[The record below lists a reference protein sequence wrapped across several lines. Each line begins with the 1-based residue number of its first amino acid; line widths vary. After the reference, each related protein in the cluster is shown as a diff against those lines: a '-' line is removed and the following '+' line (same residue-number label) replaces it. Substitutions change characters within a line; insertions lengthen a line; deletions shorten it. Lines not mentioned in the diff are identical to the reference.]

1 MTEKVLAEGTI
12 PFSIEARILRELGER
27 LVKEPEVAILELI
40 KNAYDADAGT
50 CTITHDFPQQIV
62 VEDDGVGMTFD
73 RFRDGW
79 MRIGT
84 SSKEGDALSTRYG
97 RKITGEKGIGRFAV
111 RFLGMM
117 LTLDSVCDD
126 PARGVRTRLRARF
139 DWESFDRHQDLGKTE
154 VDYVVTQVANDVPTG
169 TTLTIGALRPN
180 AKSVRWK
187 DIGTGSVNVV
197 SAARSLPPPSDWQQM
212 DRRSKSDPGF
222 SIKLKVPYEDDEVD
236 LSGQILDH
244 YVLRA
249 VLKLDGNTLDLK
261 VYRSGFDAPFVNI
274 MDEYPNEIGR
284 AYADIRFYPR
294 RPGTFAGAPVDGRTA
309 YTWVRG
315 NSGVLVFDR
324 GFQVRPYGV
333 EGDDWLSLVA
343 DAVRNRRDP
352 ESSISKRHFEMTKAV
367 AAAPS
372 ENWMLRLPE
381 SAQLIG
387 AVHVEGARSAV
398 TDAAGL
404 FAAADR
410 EGFVINDAF
419 VQLKDV
425 VRGAVEAIAFADRRL
440 QQTQA
445 DEKAAA
451 ELQKSRGE
459 TQRAIEEIEADPNLS
474 RPQKNRI
481 VTMLVESQER
491 VEQVDD
497 HNKEKQKQLEIMSL
511 LGVIAGF
518 MTHEFGVAIDALKEA
533 QTELDELAKEYPQ
546 FAERARAFT
555 RHSAKL
561 ENFVAYSRAYVEGAK
576 VRPTKPYRS
585 IPRLRQ
591 VVKVFG
597 DYAHDRDIEVEIGV
611 EPEVMVPMVPAALY
625 NGIAQNLFTNALKAV
640 TAKDGGEKRIA
651 FRAWNDKGYHH
662 LQVSDTGVGIPGPVK
677 DKIFDPLFTTTE
689 SRKDPLGSGMGLGL
703 ALVQRGAEAF
713 GGKAELVSP
722 PPGFTTC
729 MEVRF
734 PLDS

>member
-1 MTEKVLAEGTI
+1 MTEKILDEGTI

-40 KNAYDADAGT
+40 KNAYDADAKT
-50 CTITHDFPQQIV
+50 CTITHDFPEQIV

-84 SSKEGDALSTRYG
+84 SSKEGDSLSPVYG
-97 RKITGEKGIGRFAV
+97 REITGEKGIGRFAV

-126 PARGVRTRLRARF
+126 PVRGVRTRLRATF
-139 DWESFDRHQDLGKTE
+139 DWDSFDRHQDLGKTE
-154 VDYVVTQVANDVPTG
+154 VDYVVTQVSKSVRMG

-180 AKSVRWK
+180 ARNIRWK

-197 SAARSLPPPSDWQQM
+197 SAARALPPPSDWQ
-212 DRRSKSDPGF
+212 RTNRKTRNDPGF
-222 SIKLKVPYEDDEVD
+222 SIKLKLTENNEEID
-236 LSGQILDH
+236 LSGKILEH

-249 VLKLDGNTLDLK
+249 VLKLDGSALDLK
-261 VYRSGFDAPFVNI
+261 VYKGGSDRPFVNVT
-274 MDEYPNEIGR
+274 DEYPNEIGR
-284 AYADIRFYPR
+284 VYADIRFYPR
-294 RPGTFAGAPVDGRTA
+294 RPGTFEGALVDGRTA
-309 YTWVRG
+309 YSWVRN

-352 ESSISKRHFEMTKAV
+352 DSSISKRHFEMTKAV

-387 AVHVEGARSAV
+387 AVHVEGARSAAG
-398 TDAAGL
+398 DAAGL
-404 FAAADR
+404 YAAADR

-419 VQLKDV
+419 LQLKDV

-440 QQTQA
+440 QQSQA

-451 ELQKSRGE
+451 DLEKSRGE
-459 TQRAIEEIEADPNLS
+459 TQHAIAEIEADPNLS

-481 VTMLVESQER
+481 VAMLVESQER
-491 VEQVDD
+491 VEQADD

-518 MTHEFGVAIDALKEA
+518 MTHEFGVAIGALKEA
-533 QTELDELAKEYPQ
+533 QAELDSLAKELPQ
-546 FAERARAFT
+546 FAERAKAFK
-555 RHSAKL
+555 RHAATL
-561 ENFVAYSRAYVEGAK
+561 ENFVAYSRAYVEGARVK
-576 VRPTKPYRS
+576 PNKPYRAV
-585 IPRLRQ
+585 PRLRQ

-597 DYAHDRDIEVEIGV
+597 DYAHDRGIDIEISVEH
-611 EPEVMVPMVPAALY
+611 EVMVPLVPAALY

-640 TAKDGGEKRIA
+640 TAKDSGEKRIA
-651 FRAWNDKGYHH
+651 FRAWNGKGYHH
-662 LQVSDTGVGIPGPVK
+662 LQVSDTGVGIPGPVQNK
-677 DKIFDPLFTTTE
+677 VFDPLFTTTE
-689 SRKDPLGSGMGLGL
+689 SRNDPLGSGMGLGL

-713 GGKAELVSP
+713 GGKAELVAP

>member
-1 MTEKVLAEGTI
+1 MTEKILVEGTI

-40 KNAYDADAGT
+40 KNAYDADASN
-50 CTITHDFPQQIV
+50 CSISHDYPNQIV
-62 VEDDGVGMTFD
+62 VQDDGVGMTFE

-84 SSKEGDALSTRYG
+84 SSKEGDSLTAQYG
-97 RKITGEKGIGRFAV
+97 RRITGEKGIGRFAV
-111 RFLGMM
+111 RFLGMT

-126 PARGVRTRLRARF
+126 PERGVRTRLRATF
-139 DWESFDRHQDLGKTE
+139 DWASFDRHQDLGKTE
-154 VDYVVTQVANDVPTG
+154 VDFVVTQVGNDVPTG
-169 TTLTIGALRPN
+169 TMLTIGALRP
-180 AKSVRWK
+180 SSRHIRWK

-197 SAARSLPPPSDWQQM
+197 SAARALPPPPDWQQL
-212 DRRSKSDPGF
+212 DRRSTRDPGF
-222 SIKLKVPYEDDEVD
+222 SIRLKVVEEDGEID
-236 LSGQILDH
+236 LSGEILEH

-249 VLKLDGNTLDLK
+249 VLRLDGTALELK
-261 VYRSGFDAPFVNI
+261 VYKGGGDEPFVSVT
-274 MDEYPNEIGR
+274 DEYVNDIGR
-284 AYADIRFYPR
+284 VYADIRFFPR
-294 RPGTFAGAPVDGRTA
+294 RPGTFEGALVDGRKA
-309 YTWVRG
+309 YNWVRS

-343 DAVRNRRDP
+343 DAARNRRDP
-352 ESSISKRHFEMTKAV
+352 ESTISKHHFGMTKAV

-387 AVHVEGARSAV
+387 AVHVEGARSSV
-398 TDAAGL
+398 TDDSGL
-404 FAAADR
+404 HAAADR
-410 EGFVINDAF
+410 EGFVINNAF
-419 VQLKDV
+419 LQLKDI
-425 VRGAVEAIAFADRRL
+425 VRGAVEAIAYADRRL
-440 QQTQA
+440 QQAQA

-451 ELQKSRGE
+451 ELLKSRGE
-459 TQRAIEEIEADPNLS
+459 TQQAIEEIEADPNLS

-481 VTMLVESQER
+481 VAMLVESQER
-491 VEQVDD
+491 VEQADD

-518 MTHEFGVAIDALKEA
+518 MTHEFGVAIGSLKEA
-533 QTELDELAKEYPQ
+533 QAELDNVAKELPQ
-546 FAERARAFT
+546 FADRAKAFR
-555 RHSAKL
+555 RHATTL
-561 ENFVAYSRAYVEGAK
+561 QNFVSYSRAYVEGAK
-576 VRPTKPYRS
+576 IKPTKPYRS

-597 DYAHDRDIEVEIGV
+597 DYARDRDIEVEIGV
-611 EPEVMVPMVPAALY
+611 EPEVMVPLIPAALY

-662 LQVSDTGVGIPGPVK
+662 LQVSDSGVGIPSPVK
-677 DKIFDPLFTTTE
+677 AKIFDPLFTTTE
-689 SRKDPLGSGMGLGL
+689 SRNDPLGSGMGLGL

-713 GGKAELVSP
+713 GGKAQLVAP